1 MSMRAS
7 SYGGRCGKAP
17 IGISKLDPSTW
28 FLPLAKARGERELM
42 GQHSIDKR
50 SDANHRRVG
59 GGLLIGALTSGVLA
73 AGALSTAGEA
83 DASCVS
89 AGGWFKIGNGC
100 ETTKPGDFAL
110 AIGPGATAT
119 ATGGFNT
126 AFSFGQGAVATAVGK
141 FNSASASGDG
151 ARAEAVG
158 GYNNTA
164 IAIGDAADGG
174 GSSDP
179 EQLRMAPRGAY
190 ASAGSGLKKLA
201 DGSEAEQSHGN
212 TAIAVGNSARSSA
225 SGVHSFAS
233 ALGTLANAN
242 ASGVRNTASAWGIQA
257 TARAIGG
264 RNNTAIAIGNPD
276 EDSAG
281 GGGPKERAAAR
292 LIPTTAVAGNV
303 RATEAEAREAE
314 QEQSSDNN
322 TAIAIGNGT
331 RAGAGDGSQNF
342 AKALGNRSVA
352 AAIGG
357 DWNRALVF
365 GDDSIASAGR
375 RINLPGVPNNPETYL
390 VAAIER
396 EPKDGNTAIVAG
408 NKSVAVADGLRN
420 LARVFGNRSTA
431 LAEGVKKRVTVIGND
446 VNPPKDD
453 APK

>member
-1 MSMRAS
+1 MSLRAS
-7 SYGGRCGKAP
+7 SYGGHCGKAS
-17 IGISKLDPSTW
+17 IMMAKLDPSMW
-28 FLPLAKARGERELM
+28 FPPLAKARGERELM
-42 GQHSIDKR
+42 GQHSIDR
-50 SDANHRRVG
+50 HSEANRRRVG

-89 AGGWFKIGNGC
+89 AGGWFKIGKGC
-100 ETTKPGDFAL
+100 ETTKLGDFAL

-126 AFSFGQGAVATAVGK
+126 AFSFGQGAVATAIGK
-141 FNSASASGDG
+141 FNSASARGVG
-151 ARAEAVG
+151 ARAEAIG

-174 GSSDP
+174 GSTDP
-179 EQLRMAPRGAY
+179 EQLRMAPTGAY
-190 ASAGSGLKKLA
+190 ASAGNGLKKLA

-212 TAIAVGNSARSSA
+212 TAIAIGNSARSSA

-242 ASGVRNTASAWGIQA
+242 ASGVRNVASAWGIQA
-257 TARAIGG
+257 TAQAIGG

-276 EDSAG
+276 EVTG
-281 GGGPKERAAAR
+281 GGTEERVAAR
-292 LIPTTAVAGNV
+292 LTPTTAVAGNL
-303 RATEAEAREAE
+303 RATEAAARLAE

-352 AAIGG
+352 AALGG

-365 GDDSIASAGR
+365 GNDSIASAGR
-375 RINLPGVPNNPETYL
+375 RINVPGMPSTPETYRI
-390 VAAIER
+390 AAIER
-396 EPKDGNTAIVAG
+396 ESKDGNTAVVAG
-408 NKSVAVADGLRN
+408 NRSVAVADGLRN

-431 LAEGVKKRVTVIGND
+431 LAEGEKKRVTVVGND
-446 VNPPKDD
+446 VNLPKDD
-453 APK
+453 SPK